1 MNTQLKPIVT
11 STQPPSHHP
20 TRQHNISIFHLTTA
34 TTQNMKRQ
42 ILSLVAVVASS
53 AAMVSSFAPAA
64 RLPTSSPRPT
74 VTTKTTSSKLTM
86 VTAIDPSSLHHFLLS
101 AIDETPFTTA
111 DAAAKAIA
119 ESPAA
124 AAAAAADGGNGWFGF
139 LTLPIEYLLQ
149 AIHGLLATSAI
160 SSNAWGV
167 SIIVM
172 TVMIKAATYP
182 LTRSQLES
190 TNKMQVSSI

>member
-1 MNTQLKPIVT
+1 
-11 STQPPSHHP
+11 
-20 TRQHNISIFHLTTA
+20 
-34 TTQNMKRQ
+34 MKRQ
-42 ILSLVAVVASS
+42 ILSLVAVVSS
-53 AAMVSSFAPAA
+53 APMISSFAPAA
-64 RLPTSSPRPT
+64 RLQTSSLRPT
-74 VTTKTTSSKLTM
+74 VTKTTWSKLNM
-86 VTAIDPSSLHHFLLS
+86 MAIDPSSLHHFLLS
-101 AIDETPFTTA
+101 AIDETTFTTA

-119 ESPAA
+119 ESP
-124 AAAAAADGGNGWFGF
+124 AAAADGGNGWFGF

-149 AIHGLLATSAI
+149 AIHGALANSAI

-190 TNKMQVSSI
+190 TNKMQVSVYKYMCDSTSYYGLR

>member
-1 MNTQLKPIVT
+1 
-11 STQPPSHHP
+11 
-20 TRQHNISIFHLTTA
+20 
-34 TTQNMKRQ
+34 MKRQ

-124 AAAAAADGGNGWFGF
+124 AAAAAAADGGNGWFGF

>member
-1 MNTQLKPIVT
+1 M
-11 STQPPSHHP
+11 
-20 TRQHNISIFHLTTA
+20 A
-34 TTQNMKRQ
+34 
-42 ILSLVAVVASS
+42 
-53 AAMVSSFAPAA
+53 
-64 RLPTSSPRPT
+64 
-74 VTTKTTSSKLTM
+74 
-86 VTAIDPSSLHHFLLS
+86 AIDPSSVLHHFLLS
-101 AIDETPFTTA
+101 ADETAFTTA

-119 ESPAA
+119 ESP
-124 AAAAAADGGNGWFGF
+124 AAAADGGNGWFGF

-149 AIHGLLATSAI
+149 AIHGALATSAV

-190 TNKMQVSSI
+190 TNKMQVSVYDMINDLVYCFWGRVCRRLIYKYTHILF

>member
-1 MNTQLKPIVT
+1 M
-11 STQPPSHHP
+11 
-20 TRQHNISIFHLTTA
+20 
-34 TTQNMKRQ
+34 
-42 ILSLVAVVASS
+42 
-53 AAMVSSFAPAA
+53 
-64 RLPTSSPRPT
+64 
-74 VTTKTTSSKLTM
+74 
-86 VTAIDPSSLHHFLLS
+86 AIDPSSLHHLLLS
-101 AIDETPFTTA
+101 AIDETAFTTA

-119 ESPAA
+119 ESP
-124 AAAAAADGGNGWFGF
+124 AAAADGGNGWFGF

-149 AIHGLLATSAI
+149 AIHGALATSAI

-190 TNKMQVSSI
+190 TNKMQASV